1 MSVTADAIHTVR
13 HDGVRRILDYGDRA
27 LLLEFDGSAEVL
39 AWTEAVRAAGLP
51 GVEDIVPAARTV
63 LVKLAGPRYQAPTRQ
78 RLSKVTPTQQALAE
92 ATTPHTADI
101 VIDVVY
107 DGEDLD
113 EVARLTGLSRD
124 EVVAAH
130 TGRLW
135 RVGFSG
141 FAPGFAYLVGG
152 DERLAVPRRAEPR
165 TRVPVGSVGLA
176 GEFSG
181 IYPRES
187 PGGWQ
192 LIGRTSAVLWD
203 ADREN
208 PALLTPGMWVR
219 FQTADARSKT
229 GEADARSKTGDA
241 DVREAAS

>member
-1 MSVTADAIHTVR
+1 MSVTSAAIDTVR
-13 HDGVRRILDYGDRA
+13 TEGARRILDYGDRA
-27 LLLEFDGSAEVL
+27 LLLEFGSSAEVL
-39 AWTEAVRAAGLP
+39 AWTEAVREADLP
-51 GVEDIVPAARTV
+51 GVVDIVPAAQTI
-63 LVKLAGPRYQAPTRQ
+63 LVKLAGTRYQAPTRQ
-78 RLSKVTPTQQALAE
+78 RLDRVRLTEKAVTE
-92 ATTPHTADI
+92 STAPGDGNADV

-113 EVARLTGLSRD
+113 EVARLTGLSVD

-141 FAPGFAYLVGG
+141 FAPGFAYLIGG
-152 DERLAVPRRAEPR
+152 DERLAVPRRSEPR
-165 TRVPVGSVGLA
+165 TKVPVGSVGLA

-192 LIGRTSAVLWD
+192 LIGRTSAPLWD
-203 ADREN
+203 VDREN
-208 PALLTPGMWVR
+208 PALLVPGMWVQ
-219 FQTADARSKT
+219 FQ
-229 GEADARSKTGDA
+229 
-241 DVREAAS
+241 AAQS